1 MYSLK
6 TNGEFLEEIYRS
18 HAKQIRLYCKR
29 LLQGHYMD
37 ATEECVQNTFLHA
50 GQQANKLK
58 KHPNIR
64 GWLYRTS
71 RNQVNNVFRKC
82 YIKKKYEVDLHC
94 KVEDMIVCGC
104 LLLDEALFPSA
115 NISKL
120 IEELLNKLKP
130 RERELYQ
137 DYFKQHL
144 SIFELSIK
152 YGISPTAVT
161 SRIHRL
167 RKKIKQFLQEAL

>member
-6 TNGEFLEEIYRS
+6 TNEEFLEEIYQS
-18 HAKQIRLYCKR
+18 HAKQLRMYCKR
-29 LLQGHYMD
+29 LLQGHYTD

-58 KHPNIR
+58 KHPNII

-82 YIKKKYEVDLHC
+82 YIQQKYEVGLYCNVADI
-94 KVEDMIVCGC
+94 IVCGC
-104 LLLDEALFPSA
+104 LFLDEALLRSA

-120 IEELLNKLKP
+120 VEELLNKLNP
-130 RERELYQ
+130 REQKLYQ
-137 DYFKQHL
+137 DYFRQHL
-144 SIFELSIK
+144 SILELSMK

-167 RKKIKQFLQEAL
+167 RKKIKHLLQEAL